1 MKNSESELKE
11 RTYLHHVIWS
21 KGTIIVHGKDG
32 DFYEID
38 AQKHQL
44 IKYKAYWDPETE
56 DWEDFEMGEEEY
68 LDEFYLTDDD
78 SGFRFNEWHVDE
90 LIGEFKDYSWNGL
103 SDNWSGIEEND
114 PIEEAQKKWE
124 NYKNQFP
131 EVNSVEQF
139 DHKIL

>member
-11 RTYLHHVIWS
+11 RTYLHHEIWTKVVIDA
-21 KGTIIVHGKDG
+21 TGKDG
-32 DFYEID
+32 RFYKIYAER
-38 AQKHQL
+38 HQL
-44 IKYKAYWDPETE
+44 IKYREFWDPETE
-56 DWEDFEMGEEEY
+56 WWEEFEMGKEY
-68 LDEFYLTDDD
+68 LDEFFVTGNE